1 MDNTTKVL
9 HESQVTTQDETYS
22 GSPGAARL
30 SAEATRRHGAACAA
44 QESGYID
51 PDSGKFVLTSWF
63 LLSQG
68 RCCGKGCRH
77 CPWPETAQR
86 ASKRDNVPS
95 WPDKEM
101 EQLALGAYEKED
113 KR

>member
-1 MDNTTKVL
+1 MRHTLEGQGQQGSQQRQPEGMEQRVQLKKVVIL
-9 HESQVTTQDETYS
+9 TQT
-22 GSPGAARL
+22 
-30 SAEATRRHGAACAA
+30 
-44 QESGYID
+44 QE
-51 PDSGKFVLTSWF
+51 KFVLTSWF

-86 ASKRDNVPS
+86 ASKRDNVPA